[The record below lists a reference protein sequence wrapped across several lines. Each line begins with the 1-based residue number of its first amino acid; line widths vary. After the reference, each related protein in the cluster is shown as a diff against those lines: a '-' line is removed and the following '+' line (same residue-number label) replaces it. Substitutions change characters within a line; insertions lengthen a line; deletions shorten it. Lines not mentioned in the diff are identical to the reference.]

1 MDGPGVTGLWQGGI
15 TYKSHW
21 YLGPGDDVLC
31 PWWFYCIFFS
41 NLIFQELISEGPPFA
56 ETRMDAQVIN
66 IMLNLG
72 VPQFPAHLSEWGVS
86 LDCIWNVC
94 LSCWHFCPEDR
105 LGIKE
110 VISAVTTCMEIVT
123 ATDAQVITIS
133 ERINQTL
140 LGGMESRSSHLA
152 RHSSARQSMDPGRLS
167 RSSTVI
173 LPESDSHRRRRLQL
187 PQLNVEVG
195 RTTFK
200 GTDQTIRII

>member
-1 MDGPGVTGLWQGGI
+1 
-15 TYKSHW
+15 
-21 YLGPGDDVLC
+21 
-31 PWWFYCIFFS
+31 
-41 NLIFQELISEGPPFA
+41 
-56 ETRMDAQVIN
+56 
-66 IMLNLG
+66 
-72 VPQFPAHLSEWGVS
+72 
-86 LDCIWNVC
+86 
-94 LSCWHFCPEDR
+94 
-105 LGIKE
+105 
-110 VISAVTTCMEIVT
+110 MEIVT

-152 RHSSARQSMDPGRLS
+152 RHSSARHSMDPRRLS

-200 GTDQTIRII
+200 DSQRFDGPRGNITPQHAPPYELITSVRDQNATDTLQNWLATTPKPPPKSAPPDLSDLFLQFPRELTDSLPEVEVNGSSPSPEFK

>member
-1 MDGPGVTGLWQGGI
+1 MSVV
-15 TYKSHW
+15 
-21 YLGPGDDVLC
+21 VLLY
-31 PWWFYCIFFS
+31 FFFS
-41 NLIFQELISEGPPFA
+41 NLIFQELISKGPPFA

-66 IMLNLG
+66 IVLNLG

-152 RHSSARQSMDPGRLS
+152 RHPPARHSMDPRRLS